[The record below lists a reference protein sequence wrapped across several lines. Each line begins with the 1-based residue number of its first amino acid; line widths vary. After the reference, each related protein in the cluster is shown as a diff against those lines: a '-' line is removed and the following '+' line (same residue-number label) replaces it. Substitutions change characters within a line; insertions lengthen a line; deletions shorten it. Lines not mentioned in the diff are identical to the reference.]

1 MKIFFT
7 LLVLFFSLPVLSDYI
22 KLNCHEINAVGFEGD
37 DNYKKYQTYRQ
48 DDFEMFINTNLL
60 SVKAEGI
67 SFESET
73 RHYETMK
80 SLLSCAHLGYSLFIN
95 LDTYKYTS
103 ARGYGFSVG
112 KTDDILIAYG
122 TCYKNR

>member
-1 MKIFFT
+1 MMKI
-7 LLVLFFSLPVLSDYI
+7 LLAIFVLFFSLPVLSDYI

-73 RHYETMK
+73 CHYEKMN

-103 ARGYGFSVG
+103 ARGYG
-112 KTDDILIAYG
+112 
-122 TCYKNR
+122 